1 MGFRFGFRNFLA
13 VVFGLTIDLRWSDE
27 LCRLFWRLLTVPV
40 EVLHIHNVLWL
51 DELGSL
57 STDLGLSALIHTV
70 SVRLILFIENV
81 VHVVNDVSDLD
92 RFRGGE
98 LPRDIRHGVYCT
110 AQTRV
115 LVLRWGTAAI
125 SAGCL
130 SPES

>member
-1 MGFRFGFRNFLA
+1 MGFRFGFCNFFA
-13 VVFGLTIDLRWSDE
+13 VVFGLTLDLRWSDE

-92 RFRGGE
+92 RF
-98 LPRDIRHGVYCT
+98 
-110 AQTRV
+110 
-115 LVLRWGTAAI
+115 
-125 SAGCL
+125 
-130 SPES
+130 